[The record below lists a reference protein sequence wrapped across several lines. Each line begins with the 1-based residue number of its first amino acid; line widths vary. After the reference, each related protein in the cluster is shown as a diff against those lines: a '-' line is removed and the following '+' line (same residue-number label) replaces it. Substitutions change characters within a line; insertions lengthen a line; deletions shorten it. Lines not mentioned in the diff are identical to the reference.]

1 MMGLDNKTEAF
12 CSSSKIL
19 EPSYRNSWTYNHTR
33 FRKYTRYEQIFSST
47 NSIITRMVVITMEE
61 GRTFKNRYISVR
73 PRRKRKRLD
82 EGTGEEL
89 ARNEHSF
96 VLVAT

>member
-1 MMGLDNKTEAF
+1 
-12 CSSSKIL
+12 
-19 EPSYRNSWTYNHTR
+19 
-33 FRKYTRYEQIFSST
+33 
-47 NSIITRMVVITMEE
+47 MEE

-73 PRRKRKRLD
+73 PRRKRKSLD

-89 ARNEHSF
+89 VHNEHSF